1 MSQPIIT
8 TDISSVRPV
17 FTAGTSENIK
27 RYNQLKKLFEE
38 GKEYTVLAKPIPAG
52 QDKITWHTE
61 FDGNP
66 EPFNKLT
73 EEEQKTAKGRIKYQ
87 VNRMYKSAYYMLRK
101 GDKSEINEIFDI
113 LDSCIEIPDYDNIFR
128 ITNPNGKVNYVL
140 IRWGFIGDDFNSGS
154 GIIKKLVPLKV
165 DTIKIKV
172 LDNGTPSVD
181 KKVVVNHCGRI
192 YQLQTDSM
200 GYACVEDIPL
210 GDKFT
215 AETDEDN
222 SLTEYICDGSDEYHL
237 LIGTKSA
244 DMTFKIVDKNGKP
257 IPGANISFTFDGR
270 TYHETADQNGRITL
284 RDIPEKTEIIA
295 TQDDITQSFICDPQR
310 DEYIFNGS
318 SPSAELET
326 TVINDSGETV
336 ANVDLN
342 IEYAGTI
349 HSFTSDKNGK
359 VLVDNL
365 PVNTEVLITC
375 NDKNFNRTSIDLTT
389 QEGINMAELKVKK
402 KSTEGVMNIRVLDDH
417 GEIIT
422 NSLIRCEFDD
432 YKTELVTNESGEITL
447 NKVPFD
453 TEVTCTQMIDGLG
466 SRRHKFQFT
475 KDNDLYIL
483 KGLKIL
489 GKAAISDL
497 EIHIQNKKKQ
507 DIPNLRVTISDGH
520 KDINRIT
527 NENGRVYVN
536 ELPRSKKYV
545 ITTEYKNKT
554 TQTQCECTKD
564 KEIVNMYVG
573 RSPWLFLLWLLPL
586 LAILG
591 FLIYKYLVPVIVDKT
606 TTPVVA
612 VVDSTDTNT
621 QPEPEPQPE
630 PQPAPEPQPEP
641 EPQPAPEPVQVVKGI
656 VLTIVDEES
665 GNPIADATVHLEC
678 KGQVFDDRS
687 DVKGKATIDQ
697 LNADTTDKVDV
708 KITSQGHDEFIGSFM
723 YTPNKTIII
732 PKKSIEF
739 SEEILPCGTEIRS
752 KGYHSTVKTFDLKK
766 KKGKVKIYYQMNDV
780 PDQMV
785 IYKGRASQ
793 ISDSKIIYD
802 TKFVKFSKMI
812 TIPFDTD
819 DGLITVK
826 INGGDDSKTQWYVK
840 VNCP

>member
-591 FLIYKYLVPVIVDKT
+591 FVIYKYLVPVIVDKT
-606 TTPVVA
+606 STPVV

-621 QPEPEPQPE
+621 QSEPEPQPE

-812 TIPFDTD
+812 TIPFDTE

>member
-101 GDKSEINEIFDI
+101 GDKHEIDEIFEI

-128 ITNPNGKVNYVL
+128 ITNSNGKVNYVL

-172 LDNGTPSVD
+172 LDNGTPSVN
-181 KKVVVNHCGRI
+181 KKVVVNHLGKI

-215 AETDEDN
+215 AETDEEN

-257 IPGANISFTFDGR
+257 IPGATISFTYDGR
-270 TYHETADQNGRITL
+270 TFHETADQNGRITL

-295 TQDDITQSFICDPQR
+295 KQDHITQSFVCDPQR

-336 ANVDLN
+336 PNVDIT
-342 IEYAGTI
+342 IEYPGAS

-359 VLVDNL
+359 VIVDNL
-365 PVNTEVLITC
+365 PVNAEVTITC
-375 NDKNFNRTSIDLTT
+375 TDKNFNRAIIDLTT
-389 QEGINMAELKVKK
+389 QEGFNMAEIKVKK
-402 KSTEGVMNIRVLDDH
+402 KSTEGVMNIRVLDDS
-417 GEIIT
+417 GAIIT

-432 YKTELVTNESGEITL
+432 YKTELVTNDNGEITL

-536 ELPRSKKYV
+536 ELPRGKKYV

-564 KEIVNMYVG
+564 KELVNMYVG
-573 RSPWLFLLWLLPL
+573 RSPWLFLIWLLPL

-591 FLIYKYLVPVIVDKT
+591 FVIYKYLVPVIVDKT
-606 TTPVVA
+606 STPVVA
-612 VVDSTDTNT
+612 VADSTDTNT

-641 EPQPAPEPVQVVKGI
+641 EPQPAPEPVQVVKASCSPS
-656 VLTIVDEES
+656 LTKRQAIRLPTPQFTWSAKVRCS
-665 GNPIADATVHLEC
+665 TTAAT
-678 KGQVFDDRS
+678 
-687 DVKGKATIDQ
+687 
-697 LNADTTDKVDV
+697 
-708 KITSQGHDEFIGSFM
+708 
-723 YTPNKTIII
+723 
-732 PKKSIEF
+732 
-739 SEEILPCGTEIRS
+739 
-752 KGYHSTVKTFDLKK
+752 
-766 KKGKVKIYYQMNDV
+766 
-780 PDQMV
+780 
-785 IYKGRASQ
+785 
-793 ISDSKIIYD
+793 
-802 TKFVKFSKMI
+802 
-812 TIPFDTD
+812 
-819 DGLITVK
+819 
-826 INGGDDSKTQWYVK
+826 
-840 VNCP
+840 

>member
-336 ANVDLN
+336 ANVDLT

-591 FLIYKYLVPVIVDKT
+591 FVIYKYLVPVIVDKT
-606 TTPVVA
+606 STPVV

-812 TIPFDTD
+812 TIPFDTE

>member
-326 TVINDSGETV
+326 TVINDSGEPL
-336 ANVDLN
+336 ANVDIT
-342 IEYAGTI
+342 IEYPGAT
-349 HSFTSDKNGK
+349 HSFFSDKNGK

-591 FLIYKYLVPVIVDKT
+591 FVIYKYLVPVIVDKT
-606 TTPVVA
+606 STPVV

-641 EPQPAPEPVQVVKGI
+641 EPQPAPEPVQVAKGI

-708 KITSQGHDEFIGSFM
+708 KITAQGHDEFIGSFM

-812 TIPFDTD
+812 TIPFDTE